1 MAIAL
6 ANPIYDTVFK
16 FLLED
21 LDIARELISEIIH
34 QEILSIEVRPQESTV
49 TVDKKTE
56 IGLNGPKGELREHT
70 PFLTVYRLDFL
81 AEIRT
86 GKGTKKVLIELQ
98 KAKLSTDIMRFRKYL
113 GEQYSRDS
121 LPIITIY
128 FIGYAFDRTLPKV
141 IEVARV
147 FRDRLTGNDAERQ
160 KNEFIDSLTHD
171 SFVIQL
177 FELKTEM
184 RNRLEK
190 ALSVFSQAG
199 KKLKDHIVYYDFPLD
214 DELQQKIVNRLNY
227 AVSDEILKRQMDLEE
242 EILMELQDMERK
254 IENQEKTIEEK
265 DRAIEE
271 KDRTIEEKEKTI
283 EEKEKALE
291 ESRKTLDEK
300 DRLILELMKKLEN
313 R

>member
-34 QEILSIEVRPQESTV
+34 QEILSIELKPQENIV
-49 TVDKKTE
+49 TLDRKTD
-56 IGLNGPKGELREHT
+56 PKPDSH
-70 PFLTVYRLDFL
+70 FFTVYRLDFL

-86 GKGTKKVLIELQ
+86 EEGTAKVLIELQ

-113 GEQYSRDS
+113 GEQYSKDS
-121 LPIITIY
+121 IPIITIY
-128 FIGYAFDRTLPKV
+128 FLGYPFDDSLPKV

-147 FRDRLTGNDAERQ
+147 FRDRLSNRTLERQ

-177 FELKTEM
+177 FGLKTEM

-190 ALSVFSQAG
+190 ILSIFSQAAE
-199 KKLKDHIVYYDFPLD
+199 KIKEHIVYYDYILD
-214 DELQQKIVNRLNY
+214 DELQQKIVHRLNY
-227 AVSDEILKRQMDLEE
+227 AASDRNLKRQMDMEE
-242 EILMELQDMERK
+242 EILMELQDLERK
-254 IENQEKTIEEK
+254 IETQAKTIQESRKAIEEKEKAIKEKDKAIEEKDKTIEEK
-265 DRAIEE
+265 DR
-271 KDRTIEEKEKTI
+271 
-283 EEKEKALE
+283 
-291 ESRKTLDEK
+291 
-300 DRLILELMKKLEN
+300 LIQELMKKLSS
-313 R
+313 

>member
-6 ANPIYDTVFK
+6 ANPVYDTVFK

-21 LDIARELISEIIH
+21 LVIARELISEIIH
-34 QEILSIEVRPQESTV
+34 QEIISIEVRPQESTV
-49 TVDKKTE
+49 TVDRKETGISEKNAFQKE
-56 IGLNGPKGELREHT
+56 SREHT

-81 AEIRT
+81 AEIKT
-86 GKGTKKVLIELQ
+86 SEGTKKVLIELQ

-171 SFVIQL
+171 
-177 FELKTEM
+177 
-184 RNRLEK
+184 
-190 ALSVFSQAG
+190 
-199 KKLKDHIVYYDFPLD
+199 
-214 DELQQKIVNRLNY
+214 
-227 AVSDEILKRQMDLEE
+227 
-242 EILMELQDMERK
+242 
-254 IENQEKTIEEK
+254 
-265 DRAIEE
+265 
-271 KDRTIEEKEKTI
+271 
-283 EEKEKALE
+283 
-291 ESRKTLDEK
+291 
-300 DRLILELMKKLEN
+300 
-313 R
+313 

>member
-6 ANPIYDTVFK
+6 ANPVYDTVFK

-21 LDIARELISEIIH
+21 LVIARELISEIIH
-34 QEILSIEVRPQESTV
+34 QEIISIEVRPQESTV
-49 TVDKKTE
+49 TVDRKETGISEKNAFQKE
-56 IGLNGPKGELREHT
+56 SREHT

-81 AEIRT
+81 AEIKT
-86 GKGTKKVLIELQ
+86 SEGTKKVLIELQ

-190 ALSVFSQAG
+190 VLSVFSHSSSRDGYRAYPS
-199 KKLKDHIVYYDFPLD
+199 KDHIVYYDYPLD
-214 DELQQKIVNRLNY
+214 DELQQKIVQRLNY
-227 AVSDEILKRQMDLEE
+227 AVSDETLKRQMDLEE
-242 EILMELQDMERK
+242 EILMELQDLERK

-265 DRAIEE
+265 EKTIEE
-271 KDRTIEEKEKTI
+271 SRKTIEEKEKTI
-283 EEKEKALE
+283 EEKDK
-291 ESRKTLDEK
+291 
-300 DRLILELMKKLEN
+300 LIEELMKKLKDK
-313 R
+313 